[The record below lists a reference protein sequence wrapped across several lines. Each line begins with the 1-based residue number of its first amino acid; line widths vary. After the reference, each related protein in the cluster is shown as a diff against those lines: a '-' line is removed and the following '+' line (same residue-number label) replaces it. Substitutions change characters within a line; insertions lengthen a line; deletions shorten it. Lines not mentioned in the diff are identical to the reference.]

1 MALGLS
7 LPMRQVWR
15 IGLNDASRLDEIRTD
30 RRRRR
35 ACDGRNRL
43 IFAAGL
49 RPTAGGACPATD
61 DSRHRNDRP
70 RARRADRADRDP
82 RGHCP
87 KYREG
92 SKPVTGKLISV
103 DFKEGEFFKNGD
115 LLARIDP
122 RTYQAQGGVDQT

>member
-1 MALGLS
+1 MALALAI
-7 LPMRQVWR
+7 PMRQVWR
-15 IGLNDASRLDEIRTD
+15 MGLNDASRLDEIRTD

-49 RPTAGGACPATD
+49 RPTAGGTRPATG

-70 RARRADRADRDP
+70 AARRADRADRVP

-87 KYREG
+87 QYREG
-92 SKPVTGKLISV
+92 SKPVAGKLISV
-103 DFKEGEFFKNGD
+103 DFQEGEFVKNGD

-122 RTYQAQGGVDQT
+122 RTYQAQGGGDQT